1 MMVSGQSV
9 KPMRLLTLKEV
20 TARTTLS
27 KTSVYELM
35 KEERFPKQVRLGNR
49 SVAWVESEVDA
60 FIESVI
66 NSRSSQEK
74 ASCWLQRGSPHTKAF
89 GLHMPICANRDTTL
103 FASAGSSTT
112 AAPGLK
118 NCHQEKYA

>member
-1 MMVSGQSV
+1 MMVSGQTA

-74 ASCWLQRGSPHTKAF
+74 AS
-89 GLHMPICANRDTTL
+89 
-103 FASAGSSTT
+103 
-112 AAPGLK
+112 
-118 NCHQEKYA
+118 

>member
-74 ASCWLQRGSPHTKAF
+74 AS
-89 GLHMPICANRDTTL
+89 
-103 FASAGSSTT
+103 
-112 AAPGLK
+112 
-118 NCHQEKYA
+118 

>member
-1 MMVSGQSV
+1 MLVSGQSV
-9 KPMRLLTLKEV
+9 KPTRLPTLKEV

-74 ASCWLQRGSPHTKAF
+74 AS
-89 GLHMPICANRDTTL
+89 
-103 FASAGSSTT
+103 
-112 AAPGLK
+112 
-118 NCHQEKYA
+118 